1 MTLTSLSPVQV
12 SLPLVCLDAMRL
24 MGKYCPAE
32 VARKQI
38 LPMVFNVHAVSPGG
52 EMEDKEGKE
61 DKENKEDRED
71 KNRRGKQQRKS

>member
-1 MTLTSLSPVQV
+1 MALTSLSPVQA

-32 VARKQI
+32 SARKQI
-38 LPMVFNVHAVSPGG
+38 LPMVFNVHTPGG
-52 EMEDKEGKE
+52 DKEDKEGKE
-61 DKENKEDRED
+61 DKED

>member
-1 MTLTSLSPVQV
+1 MALTSLFPVQA

-38 LPMVFNVHAVSPGG
+38 LPMVFNVHAPGE
-52 EMEDKEGKE
+52 EMEDKE
-61 DKENKEDRED
+61 DKENKEDKED